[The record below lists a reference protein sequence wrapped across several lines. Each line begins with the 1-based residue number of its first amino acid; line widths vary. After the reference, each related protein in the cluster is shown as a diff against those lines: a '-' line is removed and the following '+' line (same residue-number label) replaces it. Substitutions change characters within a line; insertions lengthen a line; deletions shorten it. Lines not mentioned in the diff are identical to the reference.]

1 MKIRTRLLLFLLP
14 TLITSIALISIFLS
28 YKWYEEIVESFKTR
42 LKSAV
47 VSVAAINPQ
56 EDQLSRIA
64 KELNLENLYFIPLS
78 SIPTHLDPKEAHI
91 SSSNGKQITGYAPI
105 FNAQGELQGVMA
117 ADVNVNLIEKKFQ
130 DSVIL
135 VVISAGLTIALMVAT
150 LYLIAGK
157 LSRPIQRLNNSALA
171 IAAGHYGESLSLQG
185 PKEITELANTLN
197 TMSEC
202 LLENINRLKENSL
215 LRERMYGEYEC
226 AMMLQHLML
235 QKNIDDCRSDA
246 VAVKSLTLFSDSP
259 RGLLLDFPKSERPD
273 LFHIHIAEAED
284 DGFEGMYELLT
295 QYKHSPEAHKQTSLT
310 FDRATSIFQSQGPHS
325 PLFWSLDHKRYLE
338 PRDSLIQ
345 LESGDFFFLFN
356 EGLLR
361 LFKGPKAIQD
371 LIAKV
376 LKIFAQDGLETT
388 ASMLQK
394 ELSFAAKRKELAEDI
409 HLLCF
414 QILNP

>member
-14 TLITSIALISIFLS
+14 TLASSIALISIFLS
-28 YKWYEEIVESFKTR
+28 YKWHGEIVESFKTR

-47 VSVAAINPQ
+47 ISVAALKFDDD
-56 EDQLSRIA
+56 ELSKIA
-64 KELNLENLYFIPLS
+64 SELNLEHLYFIPLS
-78 SIPTHLDPKEAHI
+78 SLPYDIDPHTVQI
-91 SSSNGKQITGYAPI
+91 STSSDKQMTAYAPI
-105 FNAQGELQGVMA
+105 FKEGALQGVMA
-117 ADVNVNLIEKKFQ
+117 ADVSVNLIEKKFQ
-130 DSVIL
+130 ESVIL
-135 VVISAGLTIALMVAT
+135 VIVSASFTILLMIAT
-150 LYLIAGK
+150 LYLIAEK
-157 LSRPIQRLNNSALA
+157 LSRPIQKLNNSALA
-171 IAAGHYGESLSLQG
+171 IAAGQYGEALAVQG
-185 PKEITELANTLN
+185 PKEISELANTLN

-202 LLENINRLKENSL
+202 LLENINRVKQNSL

-235 QKNIDDCRSDA
+235 QKNIDDCHSDA

-259 RGLLLDFPKSERPD
+259 RGLLLDFPKSSRKD
-273 LFHIHIAEAED
+273 LFRIHMAEAED

-295 QYKHSPEAHKQTSLT
+295 QYKHSPEVRKQTSLT
-310 FDRATSIFQSQGPHS
+310 FDRATSLFQSQGSHE
-325 PLFWSLDHKRYLE
+325 PLFWSLDHKKFLE
-338 PRDSLIQ
+338 PKEGAIS

-361 LFKGPKAIQD
+361 FFKSPKAIQD

-388 ASMLQK
+388 AAMLQK
-394 ELSFAAKRKELAEDI
+394 ELVFAAKRKEPVEDI